1 MMRKVFYLCNGQKDD
16 CEKRT
21 CYKNGGNCR
30 HTSDINHALNFETKG
45 RYKNGGNFYEKEQ
58 NEANEMKKPNIYE
71 EISAFAKRQRDEIK
85 KEKKIRKKQVC
96 IDPDTI
102 IGKEIMY
109 QTALLQEIL
118 HEVRNTA
125 QKEKVVTVKIRGC
138 QEYLEKVR
146 VLTKRTEQLNKLME
160 KSVELKESLGL

>member
-1 MMRKVFYLCNGQKDD
+1 MICNYCGKEIEKGNALNLLVKSNCC
-16 CEKRT
+16 CEECKA
-21 CYKNGGNCR
+21 KIHDEVVKAVNGGRN
-30 HTSDINHALNFETKG
+30 SK
-45 RYKNGGNFYEKEQ
+45 EKKQSEKAQ
-58 NEANEMKKPNIYE
+58 NEANEKRKTNIYE
-71 EISAFAKRQRDEIK
+71 EISAFAERQRNEIK
-85 KEKKIRKKQVC
+85 KEKKTRKKQVC

-146 VLTKRTEQLNKLME
+146 VLTERTEQLNKLME

>member
-1 MMRKVFYLCNGQKDD
+1 M
-16 CEKRT
+16 
-21 CYKNGGNCR
+21 
-30 HTSDINHALNFETKG
+30 
-45 RYKNGGNFYEKEQ
+45 
-58 NEANEMKKPNIYE
+58 NIYE
-71 EISAFAKRQRDEIK
+71 AISKYEKRQRDAIA
-85 KEKKIRKKQVC
+85 KEKKKRKRQVC
-96 IDPDTI
+96 IDPDSI

-146 VLTKRTEQLNKLME
+146 VLTERTEQLNKLME

>member
-1 MMRKVFYLCNGQKDD
+1 M
-16 CEKRT
+16 
-21 CYKNGGNCR
+21 
-30 HTSDINHALNFETKG
+30 
-45 RYKNGGNFYEKEQ
+45 
-58 NEANEMKKPNIYE
+58 NIYE
-71 EISAFAKRQRDEIK
+71 EISKYEKRQRDEIA
-85 KEKKIRKKQVC
+85 KEKKKRKKQVS
-96 IDPDTI
+96 IDPDSI

-138 QEYLEKVR
+138 QEYMEEVR
-146 VLTKRTEQLNKLME
+146 VLTERTEQLNKLME